1 MAVWQAKY
9 NQSKLYLTKQ
19 KRTRQTTSETLFLQL
34 SKFGEKRVEIQ
45 QRGAIYLYLDQ
56 ILT

>member
-45 QRGAIYLYLDQ
+45 QEAQYIC
-56 ILT
+56 T

>member
-9 NQSKLYLTKQ
+9 DQNKLCLTKQ

-34 SKFGEKRVEIQ
+34 SKFGGERVEIQ
-45 QRGAIYLYLDQ
+45 QEAQYIW
-56 ILT
+56 T